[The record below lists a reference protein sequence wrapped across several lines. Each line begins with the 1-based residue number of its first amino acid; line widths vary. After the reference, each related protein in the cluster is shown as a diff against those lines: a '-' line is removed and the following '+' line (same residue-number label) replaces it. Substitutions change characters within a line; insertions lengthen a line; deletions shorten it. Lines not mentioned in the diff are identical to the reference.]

1 MPPFFFSISAMSRAP
16 CGFAIVA
23 RHGLLP
29 RFTQQLFQPQTFEPQ
44 LDFERH
50 GRIDR
55 KLALEGSAEN
65 EQKLAQ

>member
-1 MPPFFFSISAMSRAP
+1 MAISRAP
-16 CGFAIVA
+16 CDLRIMA

-29 RFTQQLFQPQTFEPQ
+29 RFTHKLFQAQTFEPQ

-50 GRIDR
+50 RRID
-55 KLALEGSAEN
+55 LELVFEWSAEN